1 MHALDKMVPYGD
13 ERRETATLS
22 PVAASSRSPYAEAY
36 AIQQQPTYAGQHNTT
51 VLYPQLT
58 SAQKDQQQQHLH
70 VGQPQQPPYAG
81 HMNTAPTDSM
91 YPQLTGAQVA
101 QHQQHQHVVQS
112 QPQVQQYPGQ
122 PNPVIVYM
130 QQPHQCQQQQQQPQY
145 DPKEFNSGFC
155 SCCADCGVCC
165 QVMW

>member
-36 AIQQQPTYAGQHNTT
+36 AIQQQPTYAGQHNTAA
-51 VLYPQLT
+51 LYPQLT
-58 SAQKDQQQQHLH
+58 SAQKDQQQQHPH
-70 VGQPQQPPYAG
+70 VVQPQQPPYAG
-81 HMNTAPTDSM
+81 HMNTAPTNSM

-130 QQPHQCQQQQQQPQY
+130 QQPHQCQQQQQQY